1 MSSSLARLRAL
12 GDNELVFSYDQ
23 LVNQEGNGESF
34 KEDDLLE
41 KDEQYY
47 FSREPYFSS
56 VTRGVVE
63 LDDKVF
69 KIYTQSLLHYKRT
82 SNVEDVTSMMEMV
95 TTQENGQQLVTSIY
109 LNKNTLIGYVEK
121 QFTSITDQEVE

>member
-34 KEDDLLE
+34 KEEDLLE

-47 FSREPYFSS
+47 FSREQYFSS
-56 VTRGVVE
+56 VKRGVVE

-82 SNVEDVTSMMEMV
+82 SNFEDVTSMMEMV